1 MDKTETAKLL
11 GNLSILYGRPKGD
24 PEMTAEVWHELVK
37 QYDYKDALKAV
48 YDFARQDIRDYAT
61 FPAPGVIINIIEET
75 ADKKKKRL
83 FRIWNGMY
91 DQLPYS
97 NLPKECQELC
107 PEDFYERGKNMRA
120 EDLIAKRD
128 EVIAYLTRKQLLLEG

>member
-75 ADKKKKRL
+75 ADKKKT
-83 FRIWNGMY
+83 
-91 DQLPYS
+91 
-97 NLPKECQELC
+97 
-107 PEDFYERGKNMRA
+107 RA
-120 EDLIAKRD
+120 GCMNA
-128 EVIAYLTRKQLLLEG
+128 